1 VRPVKFELCTAA
13 RILFERDGID
23 RVGELAAGLG
33 RRAALLRGGD
43 HLDHFGAAHRLEAS
57 CAEHG
62 IALVP
67 ERISGEPTVKQVDAA
82 VARARAAGCDLVI
95 GLGGGS
101 ALDAAKAVAGLL
113 TNPGCALDYLEVV
126 GSGKPITQ
134 PAAPVIAI
142 PTTAGT
148 GTEVTRNAVLTCVEQ
163 GVKASLRSPHLLPR
177 VALVD
182 PALTH
187 SVPPGVTAST
197 GLDALTQLIE
207 PYVSARAQP
216 LTDALALAGIRAVA
230 RSLRRAVLDGTDAG
244 ARDDMALASLMG
256 GLCLANAGLGA
267 VHGLAAPLGAT
278 IPVPH
283 GVACAAL
290 LPHVMAANVAA
301 LRARGPDSRGL
312 RRFAD
317 VSVALRDRPSTHLAS
332 AIDAGVAHVAELVRS
347 VGIESLGKFGFREEH
362 ISEVARRAQR
372 ASSMKANPVSLSED
386 VLADCLRRAL

>member
-1 VRPVKFELCTAA
+1 MKFELCTAA

-33 RRAALLRGGD
+33 RRAAVLRGGD
-43 HLDHFGAAHRLEAS
+43 HLDRSGAVHRLAAS

-62 IALVP
+62 VSMIQ
-67 ERISGEPTVKQVDAA
+67 ERISGEPTVEQVDEAT
-82 VARARAAGCDLVI
+82 ARARAAGCDLVI
-95 GLGGGS
+95 GIGGGS

-113 TNPGCALDYLEVV
+113 TNPGSALDYLEVV
-126 GSGKPITQ
+126 GSGKPIAH

-163 GVKASLRSPHLLPR
+163 GVKASLRSPYLLPR

-207 PYVSARAQP
+207 PYVSVRAQP

-230 RSLRRAVLDGTDAG
+230 RSLRRAVLDGTDVQ
-244 ARDDMALASLMG
+244 ARDDMAVASLMG
-256 GLCLANAGLGA
+256 GLCLANSGLGA

-278 IPVPH
+278 VSVPH
-283 GVACAAL
+283 GVACAVL

-301 LRARGPDSRGL
+301 LRARAPDGPEL

-317 VSVALRDRPSTHLAS
+317 VSVALRDQPATHLAS
-332 AIDAGVAHVAELVRS
+332 AIDAGVARVAELVRS
-347 VGIESLGKFGFREEH
+347 VGIESLGKFGLKEEH
-362 ISEVARRAQR
+362 ITEVARRAQR
-372 ASSMKANPVSLSED
+372 ASSMKANPVSLSEA
-386 VLADCLRRAL
+386 VLSDCLRRAL